1 MDGQKVIIFMMC
13 FNIMLYLLGFSL
25 VDGDLLSRVY
35 DTSSIDITSDVGNF
49 ELKEDVQNSFPKN
62 ADSSGAT
69 ALSSFIDGLSLIWS
83 LVLLIFNLLTS
94 PIAIFSFLHP
104 IIAIMLGIPMS
115 FMYLLA
121 IIKFVRGA
129 DF

>member
-25 VDGDLLSRVY
+25 VEADLLSRIY

-49 ELKEDVQNSFPKN
+49 ELKEDVQSAFPKN

>member
-1 MDGQKVIIFMMC
+1 
-13 FNIMLYLLGFSL
+13 
-25 VDGDLLSRVY
+25 
-35 DTSSIDITSDVGNF
+35 
-49 ELKEDVQNSFPKN
+49 
-62 ADSSGAT
+62 
-69 ALSSFIDGLSLIWS
+69 LIWS

>member
-13 FNIMLYLLGFSL
+13 FNIMLYLLGFNL
-25 VDGDLLSRVY
+25 VEGDLLSRIY

-49 ELKEDVQNSFPKN
+49 ELKEDAQNAFPKN

-69 ALSSFIDGLSLIWS
+69 ALNSFIDGLSLIWS